1 MQADYIQD
9 IVGKIEELP
18 YECVLFD
25 GVWGI
30 GKTYA
35 INEALKGRENACRI
49 SMFGLQNSQQI
60 YHEVLFQ
67 STLKNSKAGKIG
79 EFASDVLDGLSLIW
93 KSVDQAKDVLQ
104 NVAKE
109 KELFL
114 LLSKGFETLHTI
126 VIDDLERISDNVK
139 IEEVL
144 GIVEELKK
152 CNYVKVIL
160 VANTEELQGDNK
172 EIFKKYREKVVDR
185 VYHITERPTRI
196 NWGHMGIHAGF
207 MQEFLMTHK
216 VKNLRTLQKAQKFFE
231 DVKLYCNAINDEQFL
246 DEIRLVCFAIVV
258 ESTDGLYY
266 KEPSEEEIKKEG
278 EKLTTLRYCL
288 ERRIMNYLG
297 SIKCR
302 RSLVVMLLTYY
313 DEGCVIT
320 NEEMKIEH
328 EIFVQAGNKPNFYK
342 SDEEIRQ
349 ILPGLFS
356 KMNNTVNLG
365 ELNRLVDEL
374 VIWKDILEE
383 DSTEIL
389 EKYRNKLHTMLWD
402 AVMDGH
408 EEILGY
414 YYDMWSTSSGKAKE
428 VYIEERDSVR
438 RLMIKEYVELL
449 SNTTKGEKAFQYSYK
464 LREYFN
470 NTYYRDII
478 KEMAEILYNRKSF
491 PVDEIDEK
499 QYITCYNIMY
509 VLYHINEEKFLT
521 YCEGLSK
528 ECDKMS
534 AHRLK
539 VRVQDIVK
547 GY

>member
-9 IVGKIEELP
+9 IVGKIEELA

-25 GVWGI
+25 GAWGI

-35 INEALKGRENACRI
+35 INEALKEKENVCRI

-79 EFASDVLDGLSLIW
+79 EFASDVLDGLSSIW
-93 KSVDQAKDVLQ
+93 QSVAQAKDVLQ

-114 LLSKGFETLHTI
+114 LLSKAFETLHII

-139 IEEVL
+139 MEEVL

-172 EIFKKYREKVVDR
+172 EIFKKYKEKVVDR
-185 VYHITERPTRI
+185 VYHITESPTRI
-196 NWGHMGIHAGF
+196 NWGHMGIHAAF
-207 MQEFLMTHK
+207 MEEFLKAHK

-231 DVKLYCNAINDEQFL
+231 DVKLYCNAISDEQFL

-266 KEPSEEEIKKEG
+266 KEASEEELKKEG
-278 EKLTTLRYCL
+278 EKLIALRYGL

-297 SIKCR
+297 SIRCR
-302 RSLVVMLLTYY
+302 RNLVVMLLTYY
-313 DEGCVIT
+313 DEGSVIT
-320 NEEMKIEH
+320 NEEMRIEH
-328 EIFVQAGNKPNFYK
+328 EIFVQAGKKPNFYK

-356 KMNNTVNLG
+356 KMNNTENLG

-389 EKYRNKLHTMLWD
+389 EKYKNKLHTMLWD

-414 YYDMWSTSSGKAKE
+414 HFDMWHTSSEKAKM
-428 VYIEERDSVR
+428 VYTEERDSIR
-438 RLMIKEYVELL
+438 KLMIKEYVEFL

-478 KEMAEILYNRKSF
+478 KELAGDLYNRKSF
-491 PVDEIDEK
+491 PVDDIDVK
-499 QYITCYNIMY
+499 QYSTCYNIMY
-509 VLYHINEEKFLT
+509 VLYHIDEDKFLA
-521 YCEGLSK
+521 YCEELSK

-534 AHRLK
+534 AHRLN

>member
-35 INEALKGRENACRI
+35 INEALKEKENVCRI

-79 EFASDVLDGLSLIW
+79 EFASDVLDGLSSIW
-93 KSVDQAKDVLQ
+93 QSVAQAKDVLR

-114 LLSKGFETLHTI
+114 LLSKAFETLHII

-139 IEEVL
+139 MEEVL

-160 VANTEELQGDNK
+160 VANTEELQGNNE
-172 EIFKKYREKVVDR
+172 EIFKKYKEKVVDR
-185 VYHITERPTRI
+185 VYHITESPTRI
-196 NWGHMGIHAGF
+196 NWGHMGIHAAF
-207 MQEFLMTHK
+207 MEEFLKAHK

-231 DVKLYCNAINDEQFL
+231 DVKLYCNAISNEQFL

-266 KEPSEEEIKKEG
+266 KELSEEELKKEG
-278 EKLTTLRYCL
+278 GELIALRYGL

-297 SIKCR
+297 SIRCR
-302 RSLVVMLLTYY
+302 RNLVVMLLTYY
-313 DEGCVIT
+313 DEGSVIT

-328 EIFVQAGNKPNFYK
+328 EIFVQAGKKPNFYK

-356 KMNNTVNLG
+356 KMNNTENLG

-389 EKYRNKLHTMLWD
+389 EKYKNKLHTMLWD

-408 EEILGY
+408 EDILGY
-414 YYDMWSTSSGKAKE
+414 HYDMWNTSAEKAKK
-428 VYIEERDSVR
+428 VYIEERDSIR

-491 PVDEIDEK
+491 PVDEIDVQ
-499 QYITCYNIMY
+499 QYSTCYNIMY
-509 VLYHINEEKFLT
+509 VLYHIDEEKFLA

-539 VRVQDIVK
+539 VRMQDIVK